1 MAYYFMNRDKMVLS
15 KSIGE
20 GALVRLALD
29 DVPLTFTV
37 SDLASRNLTI
47 GIEYAQEG
55 KEITE
60 VASIGDVKLSTGKY
74 SRRLFGI
81 SVDISNLISPV
92 NTNLELPSKGGPYR
106 KAAEVSFQ
114 KANKV
119 IYDALQGLSE
129 ETVYTGTVMNYQ
141 AVIAGMGLG
150 KPMPPDWLVDF
161 LMRF

>member
-1 MAYYFMNRDKMVLS
+1 MAYYFMDRDKMVLS

-20 GALVRLALD
+20 GALIRLALD

-92 NTNLELPSKGGPYR
+92 NTNIAFKGGPYR

-129 ETVYTGTVMNYQ
+129 ETVYT
-141 AVIAGMGLG
+141 
-150 KPMPPDWLVDF
+150 
-161 LMRF
+161 